1 MCWEAC
7 ASACF
12 TLQLQPLLTIQEHKD
27 VMPGFFPFFSR
38 FSFHCPQKGT
48 LTVEI
53 IATQISNNSIKIC
66 QCANIQI
73 YSQGKAA
80 ALRAQVNGCA
90 LLHVREATRLLWHLQ
105 GSNKFWFLKQTL
117 TNNPFWVKLADVKPN
132 SILLIPAE
140 CQQETDC
147 ILDRSQDTIF
157 SCLFNFRK
165 IMYFP

>member
-105 GSNKFWFLKQTL
+105 GSNKFWFLEQT
-117 TNNPFWVKLADVKPN
+117 PPI
-132 SILLIPAE
+132 ILSESNLLMSNLI
-140 CQQETDC
+140 Q
-147 ILDRSQDTIF
+147 F
-157 SCLFNFRK
+157 SLFLQNANRRQTAS
-165 IMYFP
+165 